1 MASPPVL
8 LCVSLTLPP
17 DLEAISHISELV
29 NEYLLPN
36 TIDSAVYNAL
46 QLVVQRFGV
55 SRVWTVGA
63 MDGAAARGRV
73 VIMEWLHSS
82 RSEGCSALA
91 ATGAAANAEN
101 GRIEIA
107 RYLRPQ
113 MHWFD
118 ATPAIVAAAA
128 RGRIGCLQAL
138 LPGNTS
144 DAFIVAAANGR
155 VEVLEFFIDNGYNG
169 NVAVTNASLKK
180 AARFGHT
187 AVIQLLLP
195 ECNVIGV
202 GNALRSAAKWD
213 QTSVVVLLLERFP
226 FGNFLVAKALQKAVE
241 SAHYELAKLLID
253 NFPGSDIR
261 EPHWCLDGVPPM
273 YQSIVNFVLLSV
285 SRIGCAA
292 IVKALVDRFPFV
304 SIRPALLLATE
315 NRQYEVVELL
325 LHSSDSSIL
334 STIGKAV
341 ENAATCGDTK
351 MAKLLVKRSSFHD
364 AARALN
370 IAASRNDLDIVR
382 VLAAKRGECFKVDS
396 FKIDALVRAAK
407 SGRME
412 VVEVLVNSSNSRTKE
427 EAVLQLAS
435 IVDTE
440 VLNSIIRICELKTY
454 QYLFTDAA
462 ARGLAGLVQQLM
474 CRVDLNTIHRSLT
487 AAALNGHTEVIKMLL
502 GKSDLP
508 NVAEIVEAVARNGH
522 TSVVKLLRASTSDD
536 AAMVHL
542 ESDQEFG
549 NKKPR
554 LK

>member
-1 MASPPVL
+1 MLDTSQKLKLTVKFKVVTYDLASVIATFASLKMASPPVL

-36 TIDSAVYNAL
+36 TIDSAVLMLFSLWFNASAFLGSGQLEPWMEL
-46 QLVVQRFGV
+46 QLEDPKR
-55 SRVWTVGA
+55 
-63 MDGAAARGRV
+63 
-73 VIMEWLHSS
+73 
-82 RSEGCSALA
+82 GCSALA
-91 ATGAAANAEN
+91 ATGAAANGHLHALEWLIQHFPQHSSRSRCLIAAAEN

-107 RYLRPQ
+107 RYLRHKCTGLMP
-113 MHWFD
+113 
-118 ATPAIVAAAA
+118 P
-128 RGRIGCLQAL
+128 LQ
-138 LPGNTS
+138 S
-144 DAFIVAAANGR
+144 
-155 VEVLEFFIDNGYNG
+155 
-169 NVAVTNASLKK
+169 
-180 AARFGHT
+180 
-187 AVIQLLLP
+187 
-195 ECNVIGV
+195 
-202 GNALRSAAKWD
+202 
-213 QTSVVVLLLERFP
+213 
-226 FGNFLVAKALQKAVE
+226 
-241 SAHYELAKLLID
+241 
-253 NFPGSDIR
+253 
-261 EPHWCLDGVPPM
+261 
-273 YQSIVNFVLLSV
+273 
-285 SRIGCAA
+285 IGCAA

>member
-1 MASPPVL
+1 
-8 LCVSLTLPP
+8 
-17 DLEAISHISELV
+17 
-29 NEYLLPN
+29 
-36 TIDSAVYNAL
+36 
-46 QLVVQRFGV
+46 
-55 SRVWTVGA
+55 

-91 ATGAAANAEN
+91 ATGAAANGHLHALEWLIQHFPQHSSRSRCLIAAAEN

-213 QTSVVVLLLERFP
+213 QTSVVVLLLE
-226 FGNFLVAKALQKAVE
+226 
-241 SAHYELAKLLID
+241 
-253 NFPGSDIR
+253 R

>member
-1 MASPPVL
+1 
-8 LCVSLTLPP
+8 
-17 DLEAISHISELV
+17 
-29 NEYLLPN
+29 
-36 TIDSAVYNAL
+36 
-46 QLVVQRFGV
+46 
-55 SRVWTVGA
+55 

-91 ATGAAANAEN
+91 ATGAAANGHLHALEWLIQHFPQHSSRSRCLIAAAEN

-202 GNALRSAAKWD
+202 GNAFALRRNGIKQAWWFCYW
-213 QTSVVVLLLERFP
+213 R
-226 FGNFLVAKALQKAVE
+226 GNHIGAWMAYHRCTNLCQLCFT
-241 SAHYELAKLLID
+241 
-253 NFPGSDIR
+253 F
-261 EPHWCLDGVPPM
+261 
-273 YQSIVNFVLLSV
+273 V

-351 MAKLLVKRSSFHD
+351 RQ
-364 AARALN
+364 N
-370 IAASRNDLDIVR
+370 
-382 VLAAKRGECFKVDS
+382 
-396 FKIDALVRAAK
+396 
-407 SGRME
+407 
-412 VVEVLVNSSNSRTKE
+412 
-427 EAVLQLAS
+427 
-435 IVDTE
+435 
-440 VLNSIIRICELKTY
+440 Y
-454 QYLFTDAA
+454 
-462 ARGLAGLVQQLM
+462 
-474 CRVDLNTIHRSLT
+474 
-487 AAALNGHTEVIKMLL
+487 
-502 GKSDLP
+502 
-508 NVAEIVEAVARNGH
+508 
-522 TSVVKLLRASTSDD
+522 
-536 AAMVHL
+536 
-542 ESDQEFG
+542 
-549 NKKPR
+549 
-554 LK
+554 